1 MRDYLRFLRKEGEMS
16 QKGVCKQH
24 MIVGFWWLKE
34 EVAVSERILCSS
46 RHISIPI
53 MSSRHCDR
61 APKLISYAV
70 IQLTTSL
77 PPAAPPAFDKNRGKL
92 KS

>member
-1 MRDYLRFLRKEGEMS
+1 MMS
-16 QKGVCKQH
+16 KKGFCKQR
-24 MIVGFWWLKE
+24 MIVGFCWLKE
-34 EVAVSERILCSS
+34 EVAVSEWILCSS

-53 MSSRHCDR
+53 MSSRHCGG
-61 APKLISYAV
+61 ALQLISYAV